1 MSFSSFHQIVM
12 MSFRKCDTIIFF
24 FVVLAFVMLYMID
37 TQNSI
42 ETKDRK
48 PKQTFDLSK
57 YSKIKEKESSS
68 ISNNV
73 EETSIKDL
81 IEYDSENLPCDDG
94 PYVWDKGQP
103 SGEGIGAQFLWR
115 KYSFIVT
122 GILKAKWIGQL
133 INGHDRYRKNETLKQ
148 LKLKDTA
155 NYFGIS
161 VQECNAKS
169 LTRIEST
176 NNSLNQFFYTNED
189 DCMEDKVLEPRI
201 CLHHLDITRKTVI
214 VFNWHKRTFDFYYS
228 AFNQY
233 FRYD

>member
-1 MSFSSFHQIVM
+1 M
-12 MSFRKCDTIIFF
+12 MSFLKSDSIIFF
-24 FVVLAFVMLYMID
+24 FVVLAFVMLYMINI
-37 TQNSI
+37 QNFI
-42 ETKDRK
+42 ETNNRK
-48 PKQTFDLSK
+48 PKPTFVLPKNSN
-57 YSKIKEKESSS
+57 IKEKELSS

-73 EETSIKDL
+73 KETSTKDF

-94 PYVWDKGQP
+94 PYVWDKGRQHA
-103 SGEGIGAQFLWR
+103 EGIGAQFLLR
-115 KYSFIVT
+115 KHSFIVT

-133 INGHDRYRKNETLKQ
+133 INGHDGYRKNETLKQ
-148 LKLKDTA
+148 LKMKDIA

-176 NNSLNQFFYTNED
+176 NNSLHQFFYTNKD
-189 DCMEDKVLEPRI
+189 NCMEDKVLDPRN

-214 VFNWHKRTFDFYYS
+214 VFNWHKRTHDYYYS

>member
-1 MSFSSFHQIVM
+1 M
-12 MSFRKCDTIIFF
+12 MSFRKYDTIIFF
-24 FVVLAFVMLYMID
+24 FGVLAFVMLYMII
-37 TQNSI
+37 TQNSF
-42 ETKDRK
+42 ESNDRK
-48 PKQTFDLSK
+48 PKPTFVLSK
-57 YSKIKEKESSS
+57 NSMIKEKESSS

-73 EETSIKDL
+73 EDTSTEDF

-94 PYVWDKGQP
+94 PYVWDKLQHQ
-103 SGEGIGAQFLWR
+103 SEGIGAQFEWR

-122 GILKAKWIGQL
+122 GILKAKWIGLL
-133 INGHDRYRKNETLKQ
+133 INGHDGFHDGPGNNETFKQ
-148 LKLKDTA
+148 LKMKDTA

-176 NNSLNQFFYTNED
+176 NNSLHQFFYTNQD
-189 DCMEDKVLEPRI
+189 NCMKDKVLVPRE

-214 VFNWHKRTFDFYYS
+214 VFDWHKRTFNYYYS

-233 FRYD
+233 FR